1 MPVLQSANLF
11 STLADGGM
19 ATDQLRAL
27 LAMLG
32 FPPPPPADAYRATLI
47 GLVRDN
53 VYEDVLNYIPEG
65 VDTDVFVVP
74 NG

>member
-1 MPVLQSANLF
+1 LDSQIQQNYD
-11 STLADGGM
+11 TI
-19 ATDQLRAL
+19 L

-32 FPPPPPADAYRATLI
+32 FPHPADAYRATLI